1 MFRLSGLGP
10 ARAPD
15 EVQNAPAEATPA
27 APAAAPETAPP
38 LKPFSKRGSHM
49 PSKPSVPQ
57 QPFRSEIPR
66 RVLDIPGMQR
76 NLATPEGL
84 SGEGKKLVVGRD
96 IHLSGAISSCDCLV
110 VEGQVEADLTQ
121 ARSVVVSRGGVFK
134 GTATVANAEISGLF
148 DGDLTVSDTATVK
161 PGGVVRGTIHYVN
174 VVMERGAIVE
184 GTLAPLPR
192 KAPPVKGLIGPTE
205 TSGDAAGGDAPG
217 GA

>member
-15 EVQNAPAEATPA
+15 DTQNTPVEPAPA
-27 APAAAPETAPP
+27 APAVAPETAPP

-49 PSKPSVPQ
+49 PSKPSAPQ
-57 QPFRSEIPR
+57 NFRTEIPR

-76 NLATPEGL
+76 NSSSTEGL
-84 SGEGKKLVVGRD
+84 AGEGKRLVVGRD

-110 VEGQVEADLTQ
+110 VEGQVEADLTE
-121 ARSVVVSRGGVFK
+121 ARTVIVSRGGVFK
-134 GTATVANAEISGLF
+134 GTATVTNAEISGLF

-174 VVMERGAIVE
+174 VVMERGGVVE
-184 GTLAPLPR
+184 GTLAPMPR
-192 KAPPVKGLIGPTE
+192 KAAPVKGLIGAPDVTE
-205 TSGDAAGGDAPG
+205 TAGHDAPG
-217 GA
+217 NA